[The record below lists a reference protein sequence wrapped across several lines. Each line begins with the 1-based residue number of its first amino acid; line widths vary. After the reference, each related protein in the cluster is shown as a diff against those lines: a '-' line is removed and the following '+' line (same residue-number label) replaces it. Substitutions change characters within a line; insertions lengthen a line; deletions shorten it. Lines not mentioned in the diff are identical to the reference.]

1 MYICAIFSCGIAMD
15 PWMLPLGPEMYSSA
29 VIKQPLLFVNS
40 LSFQF
45 REAFNLE
52 RIKALIKSGIESDVE

>member
-1 MYICAIFSCGIAMD
+1 MD